1 MAPCLQRHY
10 VLPQTTK
17 SYHQNEENPVK
28 NSVPNVKRCL
38 LKSVV
43 VHLLQN
49 EFVKK
54 KKNTT
59 FTLFTEKKNSL
70 EDETKCCILKGSSL
84 QPLTP
89 RQSYSIIIK

>member
-54 KKNTT
+54 KKHDLY
-59 FTLFTEKKNSL
+59 FVYREEELS
-70 EDETKCCILKGSSL
+70 G
-84 QPLTP
+84 
-89 RQSYSIIIK
+89 R

>member
-1 MAPCLQRHY
+1 MALCLQRHY

-17 SYHQNEENPVK
+17 LYHQNEENPVK

-54 KKNTT
+54 KKTRPLLCLQRRR
-59 FTLFTEKKNSL
+59 TLWKMKQNAV
-70 EDETKCCILKGSSL
+70 
-84 QPLTP
+84 
-89 RQSYSIIIK
+89 Y

>member
-1 MAPCLQRHY
+1 MALCLQRHY

-17 SYHQNEENPVK
+17 SYHHNEENPVK

-54 KKNTT
+54 KKHDLY
-59 FTLFTEKKNSL
+59 FVYREEELS
-70 EDETKCCILKGSSL
+70 G
-84 QPLTP
+84 
-89 RQSYSIIIK
+89 R